1 MASSNSPLNSN
12 DITREDI
19 LSLARL
25 VGLSIHDS
33 ELDEVTFRLAALQ
46 RELRKLESLDLSQVE
61 PLPLFPVEEG
71 A

>member
-1 MASSNSPLNSN
+1 MAASNSPPNSN

-19 LSLARL
+19 LRLAQL
-25 VGLSIHDS
+25 VGVTIYDS
-33 ELDEVTFRLAALQ
+33 ELDEVTYRLAALQ
-46 RELRKLESLDLSQVE
+46 RELRKLDSLDLSQVE

>member
-1 MASSNSPLNSN
+1 MSDSN

-19 LSLARL
+19 LRLAQL
-25 VGLSIHDS
+25 VGVTIYDS
-33 ELDEVTFRLAALQ
+33 ELDEVTYRLAALQ
-46 RELRKLESLDLSQVE
+46 RELRKLDALDLSQVE